1 MVVVAGAAVSGVG
14 VSVAVAGLSR
24 VGTESSDAGSI
35 LIVGLRIV
43 LLIPRR
49 PLRMLPRDPVL
60 PRPLGVAIEVWVG
73 VRSSGCR
80 IGVALFGWVGVGL
93 KVSGFRS

>member
-1 MVVVAGAAVSGVG
+1 MVVAGAAVSGVG
-14 VSVAVAGLSR
+14 VPVAMVVAGLSR

-49 PLRMLPRDPVL
+49 PPRMLPRDREL
-60 PRPLGVAIEVWVG
+60 PRPLGVAMEE
-73 VRSSGCR
+73 
-80 IGVALFGWVGVGL
+80 GWVGV
-93 KVSGFRS
+93 